1 MVARGV
7 SAQRWNDST
16 SLDLVNRATARRVRQ
31 LADTELAD
39 YQATA
44 HGYVTFL
51 AQFGEGLRTPP
62 KIVKSDELE
71 LEVYWRAPNQSK
83 QRIVGRRDTL
93 LLPTD
98 IAYHSDH
105 LGIVQN
111 NFPSVIRIGDG
122 DEVRDVP
129 HPLSQVGLQLYD
141 FALTDSF
148 AIGSGTQR
156 IRVREIK
163 VRPKDDRLPRVVGA
177 VYLDASEGQV
187 VRMNLTFTH
196 AAFLDA
202 SLQELSV
209 VLENRLVGG
218 KFWLPN
224 RQEIEI
230 KRGGTWMD
238 FPAVGIISG
247 RWEIGDYRFNL
258 ALPPATFAG
267 PEIVQAAP
275 DELKRYPWTGG
286 VLDSLPS
293 DVRAVTEPD
302 ILRVQEEARALIRGQ
317 ALARAQHATLSARS
331 ISDLAH
337 VNRVEGLAV
346 GAGVSK
352 QLGAGVTGA
361 VRSRYGIDD
370 RDFKGS
376 ASLIW
381 LRPSGLGLRLFG
393 LRDFRDVGDEPERSA
408 AVNSLAAQEF
418 GSDYTDP
425 YFVRGAGAGVDFPQ
439 FLSFR
444 WQLSGALERQDS
456 LTVHA
461 RPVVRHFD
469 PTVPAVSRRVFRL
482 GLGAD
487 KPSTPWIYGT
497 ELTAHAELGG
507 NWDLR
512 PALGTAGTLQS
523 LRTLRS
529 FAAAQVERQVGG
541 DRLVSHTTLGA
552 LWSSGFDPEQELVY
566 AGGPV
571 SAPGYDYHSL
581 VARAAITQHLE
592 WQIPVP
598 FPPFSLGRFGR
609 VPASATVAP
618 FVHGVFLERPACDAV
633 ATSPIGVAGSVP
645 GSSNRS
651 CLFAQSAD
659 GTYPAIGAA
668 VLSPFNLVRAEVAR
682 GVGRGGR
689 WTFGVDVAREFWS
702 IF

>member
-1 MVARGV
+1 
-7 SAQRWNDST
+7 
-16 SLDLVNRATARRVRQ
+16 
-31 LADTELAD
+31 
-39 YQATA
+39 
-44 HGYVTFL
+44 
-51 AQFGEGLRTPP
+51 
-62 KIVKSDELE
+62 
-71 LEVYWRAPNQSK
+71 
-83 QRIVGRRDTL
+83 
-93 LLPTD
+93 
-98 IAYHSDH
+98 
-105 LGIVQN
+105 
-111 NFPSVIRIGDG
+111 
-122 DEVRDVP
+122 
-129 HPLSQVGLQLYD
+129 
-141 FALTDSF
+141 
-148 AIGSGTQR
+148 
-156 IRVREIK
+156 
-163 VRPKDDRLPRVVGA
+163 
-177 VYLDASEGQV
+177 
-187 VRMNLTFTH
+187 
-196 AAFLDA
+196 
-202 SLQELSV
+202 
-209 VLENRLVGG
+209 
-218 KFWLPN
+218 
-224 RQEIEI
+224 
-230 KRGGTWMD
+230 
-238 FPAVGIISG
+238 
-247 RWEIGDYRFNL
+247 
-258 ALPPATFAG
+258 
-267 PEIVQAAP
+267 
-275 DELKRYPWTGG
+275 
-286 VLDSLPS
+286 LPS

-376 ASLIW
+376 ASLTW

-497 ELTAHAELGG
+497 ELTAHGELGG

-618 FVHGVFLERPACDAV
+618 FVHGVFLERPTCDAV
-633 ATSPIGVAGSVP
+633 TPSPIGVAGSVP